1 MIRTFVL
8 IGNRKVAGNHVNQ
21 TGRNKKRRH
30 FVTAGF
36 IKNQRIFIN
45 RLQAADAGTHHNAG
59 TELIFVG
66 LRFPAGIFDCIAAC
80 GQTVKD
86 KLVNFLLVFGSHNG
100 IRIKLVL
107 FLAERNLAGYLAGN
121 VLQIDIVDFPD
132 ARFTVQNVF
141 PVKVYASSERR
152 NHTQSGYNNS
162 SH

>member
-1 MIRTFVL
+1 MKTLKEV
-8 IGNRKVAGNHVNQ
+8 
-21 TGRNKKRRH
+21 
-30 FVTAGF
+30 
-36 IKNQRIFIN
+36 
-45 RLQAADAGTHHNAG
+45 
-59 TELIFVG
+59 
-66 LRFPAGIFDCIAAC
+66 PC